1 METHDLKYGIFLAP
15 FHALDEDPTLCLQRD
30 LQLVT
35 HLDELG
41 YHEAWIGEHHSA
53 GFEIIASPELFMAAA
68 VERTKRIR
76 LGSGVMSLPY
86 HNPLMAANRMI
97 QLDHQSMGRVMFGVG
112 PGLLPFDAAM
122 LGIPDMKRRDMMVE
136 SLEAILKLL
145 AGERVTLKTDWFE
158 LVDAS
163 CQLLPYTRPMP
174 EIAVAS
180 SMTPSGG
187 RMAGKHGLGMLCV
200 AATVQG
206 GFDVLDTNWNIADEI
221 ARETRGVPM
230 DRRVLR
236 LVGPMHIAP
245 TREQARANVE
255 YGLVKWRDYFSG
267 INFTAA
273 DQDTSKH
280 PVDAMIETGQAIIG
294 TPDDAI
300 EQIEKLWAKTGGF
313 GTFLQLAHNW
323 ADFENTKKSYELF
336 ARHVIPHFRGA
347 NRRRVQSYSFA
358 VANSTELMGKAMEAA
373 AAMVEKHR
381 VEREGQPAAAPAE
394 TGVAAGK

>member
-1 METHDLKYGIFLAP
+1 MQQHELKYGIFLAP
-15 FHALDEDPTLCLQRD
+15 FHAIEEDPTLCLQRD
-30 LQLVT
+30 LQLVQ

-68 VERTKRIR
+68 VERTRRIK

-86 HNPLMAANRMI
+86 HNPLMVANRMI

-122 LGIPDMKRRDMMVE
+122 LGIEDMKRRDMMVE
-136 SLEAILKLL
+136 SLETILKLL
-145 AGERVTLKTDWFE
+145 QGETVSVETDWFK
-158 LVDAS
+158 LVNAS
-163 CQLLPYTRPMP
+163 CQLRPFTRPHP

-187 RMAGKHGLGMLCV
+187 RSAGKHDLGMLCV

-206 GFDVLDTNWNIADEI
+206 GFDNLDTNWKIADDI
-221 ARETRGVPM
+221 AMATRGVPM
-230 DRRVLR
+230 DRSRLR
-236 LVGPMHIAP
+236 LVGPMHIAE
-245 TREQARANVE
+245 TREQARANVAF
-255 YGLVKWRDYFSG
+255 GLQKWRNYFTG

-273 DQDTSKH
+273 EADTSKH
-280 PVDAMIETGQAIIG
+280 PVDAMIESGQAIIG

-300 EQIEKLWAKTGGF
+300 AQIEKLWHKTGGF

-323 ADFENTKKSYELF
+323 ADWEQTRKSYEMF
-336 ARHVIPHFRGA
+336 ARYVMPHFRQA
-347 NRRRVQSYSFA
+347 NLHRARSYQHA
-358 VANSTELMGKAMEAA
+358 VDNGVELMGKAMEAA
-373 AAMVEKHR
+373 AAMTEKHR
-381 VEREGQPAAAPAE
+381 VEQLAKPAAAKLASGG
-394 TGVAAGK
+394 T